1 MALGAE
7 QALTSS
13 YLSLRECPVSL
24 KRWVA
29 RCRGQ
34 GHDSG
39 AILDQ
44 AVSRISVLRINP
56 PGPWEKV
63 GPLFWAWQEAIAH
76 PGR

>member
-44 AVSRISVLRINP
+44 AVSRISVLRINLRTEELMRLNCGAGEDP
-56 PGPWEKV
+56 
-63 GPLFWAWQEAIAH
+63 
-76 PGR
+76 

>member
-1 MALGAE
+1 MAPGVE

-39 AILDQ
+39 GILDQ
-44 AVSRISVLRINP
+44 AVSRISVLRINLSTEELMRLNCGAGEDP
-56 PGPWEKV
+56 
-63 GPLFWAWQEAIAH
+63 
-76 PGR
+76 